1 MAFSSKK
8 PFKRK
13 PPCEELGLSG
23 IKRGKLFLLYTTIFK
38 EFIREHKG
46 ILSRFSKLFREKEK
60 EIRRGEPVKEG
71 NIRIQREAT
80 GDYKGIAIHS
90 LPLKVTVGRKEFF
103 VKITVARKAEE
114 IAEKFRAVERFLKKK
129 AYKTEGFNVRLIKP
143 YLLLEKNSSRAY
155 VVTDFYHE
163 KEVIQVLG
171 MSGKKGERIKK
182 AVKNMYHKAGRKFDI
197 DTHNAF
203 YHEKTNT
210 ILLYDL

>member
-23 IKRGKLFLLYTTIFK
+23 IKRGKLFLLYAPAFK
-38 EFIREHKG
+38 GFISENKG
-46 ILSRFSKLFREKEK
+46 ILSRFSNLFREKEK
-60 EIRRGEPVKEG
+60 EIRKGEPAKEG
-71 NIRIQREAT
+71 DIRIQREAT
-80 GDYKGIAIHS
+80 GEYKGIGS